1 MSGTDV
7 SDGEFAKLVIEKSRQ
22 IPVVVDF
29 WAPWCSPCLSL
40 KPILER
46 LSAEHAGKFV
56 LAKVNVDENT
66 QNAVLFGVSGIPH
79 VIMFKGGKAV
89 AQFVGARAEKVVREW
104 LQQNL

>member
-1 MSGTDV
+1 MAGMDV
-7 SDGEFAKLVIEKSRQ
+7 SDAQFPKMVIEKSKS

-29 WAPWCSPCLSL
+29 WAPWCGPCMSL
-40 KPILER
+40 KPVLEK
-46 LSAEHAGKFV
+46 LSAEYKDRFV

-79 VIMFKGGKAV
+79 VVMFKGGRAV
-89 AQFVGARAEKVVREW
+89 SQFVGAKAEKVVREW